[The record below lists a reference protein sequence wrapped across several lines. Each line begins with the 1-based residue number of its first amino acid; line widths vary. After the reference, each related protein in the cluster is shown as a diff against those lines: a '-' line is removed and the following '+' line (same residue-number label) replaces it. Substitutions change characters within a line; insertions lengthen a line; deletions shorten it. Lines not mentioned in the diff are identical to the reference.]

1 MSWQL
6 SLFKCLQPK
15 PAKKRPVAETN
26 IDLVVTERIHPNA
39 QMCVNKIIEDAVAI
53 DINVKNVITQENIK
67 SVKKTVNSVKR
78 NISES
83 KKKETDFRMGKRLE
97 LQILGHSLQRTMLQ
111 YY

>member
-1 MSWQL
+1 
-6 SLFKCLQPK
+6 
-15 PAKKRPVAETN
+15 
-26 IDLVVTERIHPNA
+26 
-39 QMCVNKIIEDAVAI
+39 MCVNKIIKDVVAI
-53 DINVKNVITQENIK
+53 DINVKNVITQENVK

-83 KKKETDFRMGKRLE
+83 KKKETDLRMGKRLE

>member
-1 MSWQL
+1 M

-78 NISES
+78 NISER
-83 KKKETDFRMGKRLE
+83 KKKKGTDFRMGKRLE

>member
-1 MSWQL
+1 M
-6 SLFKCLQPK
+6 SLFKCFQPK
-15 PAKKRPVAETN
+15 PAKKCPVAETN
-26 IDLVVTERIHPNA
+26 IGLVVTKRIHPNA
-39 QMCVNKIIEDAVAI
+39 QMCVNKIIKDVVAI
-53 DINVKNVITQENIK
+53 DINVKNVITQENVK

-83 KKKETDFRMGKRLE
+83 KKKETDFRMDKRSE